1 MANEQAWS
9 KDDMEFLK
17 TTHSVDRLQHKNEGN
32 VRSTDFAFWLLQMN
46 TDTVIIYIHRCNT
59 IFSKHLKM
67 NQAVMFPVWSTQHM
81 IIIHVQVIIINQS
94 HEILVAFL
102 TRESGIFFFF

>member
-32 VRSTDFAFWLLQMN
+32 VRSTDFAF
-46 TDTVIIYIHRCNT
+46 
-59 IFSKHLKM
+59 
-67 NQAVMFPVWSTQHM
+67 
-81 IIIHVQVIIINQS
+81 
-94 HEILVAFL
+94 
-102 TRESGIFFFF
+102 